1 MRRIARFAAPYRKIL
16 GIFLGVIVVDALIGV
31 WNPLIYRQIIDGGIA
46 KHDTHLIVVLAL
58 LLGGLALADALLSL
72 AQRYISSR
80 VGEGLIYDMRE
91 KVFGHIQEM
100 PLAFFTRTQT
110 GALISRLNN
119 DVLGAQ
125 QAFTDT
131 LSSIVSNLITVILTV
146 AVMAFL
152 SWQITVVALLLLPLF
167 LFPARRIGRRL
178 QELTREA
185 YNLNAQM
192 NNTMTERFNV
202 SGALLVKLFGRP
214 DVEHEQFAGRAARV
228 RDIGVQTA
236 MYGRVFFLSLI
247 LTSSLATALVYGW
260 GGVLAADGR
269 FNVGTVVA
277 LAALLNRLYGPLTA
291 LSNVNVDVMTALVSF
306 DRVFEVLDLPPL
318 IAERPDAVAI
328 ARGPVAVEFDH
339 VDFSYP
345 TASEVSLA
353 SLESVAVL
361 DQTPSS
367 QVLYDVS
374 FRAEPGQLVA
384 LVGPS
389 GAGQDDDQQ
398 PRLAPV
404 RRAKRRRP
412 PERRRR
418 PRRHVRLASGHR
430 SASSARTPTC
440 STRRIRANLLYAK
453 PDATEEELHDAI
465 EGAQILPL
473 IESLPDGLDTVV
485 GDRGYRLSGGEKQ
498 RIAIARLLLKAPDV
512 VVLDEATAHLDS
524 ESEAA
529 VQRALHTALKGR
541 TSIVIA
547 HRLSTVRDADQ
558 LLVVADGRIVE
569 RGRHEELLAANG
581 VYAELYRTQFERQA
595 LEEAGIIADLGARRG
610 SPQQRRPVGADEEGE
625 LPWHRRSTGIR
636 SRTSTTIRPPSTTSR
651 WSCLRTRPVAS
662 WTSSAWLPSATGR
675 RRISFVRAVCRCLL
689 RTIPMSR
696 EI

>member
-1 MRRIARFAAPYRKIL
+1 MAHGAHGMWSLMRDSSVTKQKLPPGTLRRIMRFAAPYRRML
-16 GIFLGVIVVDALIGV
+16 GVFLAVIVVDALIGV
-31 WNPLIYRQIIDGGIA
+31 WNPLIYREIIDGGIA
-46 KHDTHLIVVLAL
+46 RHNSHLIFLLAL
-58 LLGGLALADALLSL
+58 LLGGLALVDALLSL

-91 KVFGHIQEM
+91 KVFGHVQEM
-100 PLAFFTRTQT
+100 PLAFFSRTQT

-131 LSSIVSNLITVILTV
+131 LSSIVSNLITVVLTV

-167 LFPARRIGRRL
+167 VFPARRIGRKL
-178 QELTREA
+178 QVLTREA

-214 DVEHEQFAGRAARV
+214 DIEHEQFAGRAARV

-260 GGVLAADGR
+260 GGVLAVDGR
-269 FNVGTVVA
+269 FKVGTVVA
-277 LAALLNRLYGPLTA
+277 LAALLTRLYGPLTA

-306 DRVFEVLDLPPL
+306 DRVFEVLDLAPL
-318 IAERPDAVAI
+318 IAEQPDAVAI
-328 ARGPVAVEFDH
+328 QRGPVGVEFDH

-345 TASEVSLA
+345 TAEEVSLA

-374 FRAEPGQLVA
+374 FRADPGQLVA

-389 GAGQDDDQQ
+389 GAGKTTISYLVSRLNGIDVRDVSFASLRETIGVVTQDAH
-398 PRLAPV
+398 LFH
-404 RRAKRRRP
+404 
-412 PERRRR
+412 E
-418 PRRHVRLASGHR
+418 
-430 SASSARTPTC
+430 T
-440 STRRIRANLLYAK
+440 IRANLRYAK
-453 PDATEEELHDAI
+453 PDATEEELREAAS
-465 EGAQILPL
+465 GAQILPF
-473 IESLPDGLDTVV
+473 IESLPDGFDTVV

-498 RIAIARLLLKAPDV
+498 RIALARLLLKAPDV

-524 ESEAA
+524 ESEVA
-529 VQRALHTALKGR
+529 VQRALQTALEGR

-547 HRLSTVRDADQ
+547 HRLSTVRGADQ
-558 LLVVADGRIVE
+558 ILVVAEGRIVE
-569 RGRHEELLAANG
+569 RGRHEDLLAAG
-581 VYAELYRTQFERQA
+581 GAYADLYHTQFARQA
-595 LEEAGIIADLGARRG
+595 IEE
-610 SPQQRRPVGADEEGE
+610 
-625 LPWHRRSTGIR
+625 TGVV
-636 SRTSTTIRPPSTTSR
+636 TT
-651 WSCLRTRPVAS
+651 
-662 WTSSAWLPSATGR
+662 
-675 RRISFVRAVCRCLL
+675 
-689 RTIPMSR
+689 
-696 EI
+696 

>member
-1 MRRIARFAAPYRKIL
+1 MGHPAGMRSLMRDASVTKEKLPPGTLGRIMRFAAPYRKIL
-16 GIFLGVIVVDALIGV
+16 GVFLGLIVVDALIGV

-46 KHDTHLIVVLAL
+46 KHDSRLIVALAAL
-58 LLGGLALADALLSL
+58 LAGLALADALLSL

-100 PLAFFTRTQT
+100 PLAFFSRTQT

-131 LSSIVSNLITVILTV
+131 LSSIVSNIITVILTV

-152 SWQITVVALLLLPLF
+152 SWQITVVALLLLPAF
-167 LFPARRIGRRL
+167 VFPARRIGRKL
-178 QELTREA
+178 QQLTREA

-214 DVEHEQFAGRAARV
+214 DVEHKQFASRAARV

-260 GGVLAADGR
+260 GGVLSVDGR
-269 FNVGTVVA
+269 FKVGTVVA
-277 LAALLNRLYGPLTA
+277 LAALLGRLYGPLTA

-306 DRVFEVLDLPPL
+306 DRVFEVLDLAPL
-318 IAERPDAVAI
+318 IAERPDAVTV

-345 TASEVSLA
+345 TAEEVSLA

-367 QVLYDVS
+367 QVLHDVS

-389 GAGQDDDQQ
+389 GAGKTTISYLVS
-398 PRLAPV
+398 RLYDV
-404 RRAKRRRP
+404 RSGA
-412 PERRRR
+412 
-418 PRRHVRLASGHR
+418 VRLNGLDVRDASF
-430 SASSARTPTC
+430 ASLRDSIGVVTQDAHLFHDT
-440 STRRIRANLLYAK
+440 IRANLVYAK
-453 PDATEEELHDAI
+453 PEATETEIHEAVA
-465 EGAQILPL
+465 GAQILAF

-498 RIAIARLLLKAPDV
+498 RIALARLLLKAPDV

-524 ESEAA
+524 ESEMA
-529 VQRALHTALKGR
+529 VQRALQKALESR

-547 HRLSTVRDADQ
+547 HRISTVRGADQ
-558 LLVVADGRIVE
+558 LLVVVDGRIVE
-569 RGRHEELLAANG
+569 RGRHDDLLAAGG
-581 VYAELYRTQFERQA
+581 VYADLYRTQFEQQA
-595 LEEAGIIADLGARRG
+595 LEQTSIA
-610 SPQQRRPVGADEEGE
+610 
-625 LPWHRRSTGIR
+625 
-636 SRTSTTIRPPSTTSR
+636 TS
-651 WSCLRTRPVAS
+651 
-662 WTSSAWLPSATGR
+662 
-675 RRISFVRAVCRCLL
+675 
-689 RTIPMSR
+689 
-696 EI
+696 